1 MKKYLAIVTTGIAAL
16 LIVRVVQAENQ
27 KRWLDFQL
35 ADLNEQYRS
44 LKKQYKEL
52 KENARKLNWM
62 EESLSVLLTER
73 AMEKNNED

>member
-16 LIVRVVQAENQ
+16 LIVRVVQTESQ